1 MKKIAFVSMM
11 VFSGLMVACST
22 AEEPTESATTA
33 AMPEIEIVT
42 VSGEGNTIADFSVA
56 GMSCEMNCVS
66 SVKGTLADIDGVFN
80 IDFPEFSG
88 ENEVNHGF
96 VEFDADKVSPED
108 MVAAIQELYE
118 GTYTVK
124 HVKVEQHNGEAAP
137 VEETTPVEEE
147 QAAPVSTSVETST
160 SFQMP
165 NLLDLVKGLF

>member
-22 AEEPTESATTA
+22 TGEPTDGSATVG
-33 AMPEIEIVT
+33 MPEIEIVT
-42 VSGEGNTIADFSVA
+42 VNGQGHTVADFSVA

-66 SVKGTLADIDGVFN
+66 SVKGTLADIEGVFT

-88 ENEVNHGF
+88 DNDVNHGF
-96 VEFDADKVSPED
+96 VEFDADKVSAED
-108 MVAAIQELYE
+108 MVAAIQELYD

-124 HVKVEQHNGEAAP
+124 HVIVEKHNGEVVPA
-137 VEETTPVEEE
+137 EETAPSKVEPT
-147 QAAPVSTSVETST
+147 APVSSVIETST
-160 SFQMP
+160 SFEMP